1 MNLFKKKNKSAKCFR
16 KYNERFV
23 SNILYINTIFSQTSN
38 DQTLYF
44 YVVLRG
50 RRRQARSVFD
60 GFRDFQAEASKYK
73 NIIFLPFHFHFILNT
88 PIIFYLLGP
97 NC

>member
-1 MNLFKKKNKSAKCFR
+1 M
-16 KYNERFV
+16 
-23 SNILYINTIFSQTSN
+23 FSQTSI

-60 GFRDFQAEASKYK
+60 GFRDFQAEASKYR